1 MIFAFGPTNISM
13 WIVGTIVNINF
24 KTLKPFTLQFLR
36 KFPLRLEGLHEC
48 ILIKDE
54 TKRKPL
60 AQRQTL
66 FWIILITPC
75 TLAKFSA
82 FVPPPPPNIWTEDNS
97 MTFSREA
104 NLPGEAWDSRF
115 NPGFN
120 VWTICWTN
128 EEIEWVCEW
137 IFPPYLNLIIWQTL
151 HHEVK
156 INEPC
161 HNTSPVME
169 YRFIIVIIQNMNCHF
184 DFSWFLRV
192 LIGSLKCQV
201 KQVYGLVI

>member
-1 MIFAFGPTNISM
+1 MAAKWIPDNQLKGMNSNRTCSATKYCHIYCWACCHCRFKDFEALFLPIEHSHTNFLFVCKFYTGVFWSRMEQKEGKTSMIFAFGPTNISM
-13 WIVGTIVNINF
+13 WIGTIVNINF

-82 FVPPPPPNIWTEDNS
+82 FVPPPSPK
-97 MTFSREA
+97 
-104 NLPGEAWDSRF
+104 
-115 NPGFN
+115 
-120 VWTICWTN
+120 
-128 EEIEWVCEW
+128 
-137 IFPPYLNLIIWQTL
+137 YLNRRQ
-151 HHEVK
+151 
-156 INEPC
+156 
-161 HNTSPVME
+161 
-169 YRFIIVIIQNMNCHF
+169 
-184 DFSWFLRV
+184 
-192 LIGSLKCQV
+192 
-201 KQVYGLVI
+201 